1 MTGRCRRRTG
11 MSRRAM
17 VRGLRVPVPRMVRCR
32 RMVRVSMVRPD
43 MAGTGLW
50 SGRVLEPARV
60 WPASAQPDRQLWS
73 TGVWRPAATVR
84 GSLWRCAISSVSSVW
99 REPLWRAGVLCA
111 ERSMEHDV
119 DCRVRPV
126 VRVLP
131 GRTDSLDH
139 RPAAD
144 QPHAGARQGV
154 RHSGHRHQCD
164 CHRDRYHHHHFC
176 DRGGG
181 YTW

>member
-1 MTGRCRRRTG
+1 MTGRCRRRPG

-43 MAGTGLW
+43 MAGRIM
-50 SGRVLEPARV
+50 SGRGTRASQGMASLSTARPAAMEHR
-60 WPASAQPDRQLWS
+60 
-73 TGVWRPAATVR
+73 GMRPAATVR

-144 QPHAGARQGV
+144 QPHAGARQAFAIAASSSV
-154 RHSGHRHQCD
+154 RLPS
-164 CHRDRYHHHHFC
+164 
-176 DRGGG
+176 
-181 YTW
+181 